1 MMLTQRSTYLPA
13 TSHRLSMPLR
23 QPENGDRRHD
33 ESSQQNDVLAQVSH
47 DIRLPVSN
55 VVGMADLLM
64 ATDLSEKQREY
75 LGLLRISADAALC
88 LVNHLLD
95 LKRMDADGLTLEEVT
110 FDLPGCL
117 EQTLKLLQPA
127 AAAKGLQLCCHIQ
140 SGVPLKVIG
149 DPLRLRQ
156 VIMNLLDNAVK
167 FTRQGGVTLQVR
179 QIACNSS
186 HSRLHFAIVDSGT
199 GIPVDRQA
207 QVFAPF
213 VQAQA
218 STARHYGGSGLG
230 LAIVAGLVDK
240 MGGTIV
246 LESEPGQGSVFQ
258 FGLDFDLPRDLPRAL
273 PADVL
278 PSDSLRI
285 LIADDDPVSRELAR
299 HVLQN
304 AGHLVS
310 CVSDGMQAVTLVKSK
325 PFDLLLMDLQMPGMG
340 GLAATRLIRQRNKSD
355 QPLLIMALSAS
366 VGDTRRCLQ
375 AGMDDCL
382 LKPLNADSVACAIER
397 ARIPVIEWSSLLERV
412 SGDKLLLAEIVTLF
426 AARSKVLLAD
436 ARAALEAGDSARL
449 GPIMHTLT
457 GMFLTLSAEAARL
470 ATEAFRRS
478 GTEPGGDSI
487 PAFYRL
493 ECEVD
498 RLGFALAEFIKEAN

>member
-1 MMLTQRSTYLPA
+1 MMLTQRATYLPE
-13 TSHRLSMPLR
+13 TRPLSMPLR
-23 QPENGDRRHD
+23 QPSSGERRQCD
-33 ESSQQNDVLAQVSH
+33 KSQQNDLLAQVSH

-55 VVGMADLLM
+55 VVGMANLLM

-75 LGLLRISADAALC
+75 LSLLRVSADAALC

-95 LKRMDADGLTLEEVT
+95 MKRMEAGGLILEEVP

-117 EQTLKLLQPA
+117 EQTLTLLQPA
-127 AAAKGLQLCCHIQ
+127 AAAKGLQLCCDIQ
-140 SGVPLKVIG
+140 PSVPMKVIG
-149 DPLRLRQ
+149 DPMRLRQ

-167 FTRQGGVTLQVR
+167 FTQQGSVSLQVR

-186 HSRLHFAIVDSGT
+186 HSRLHFAIIDSGT
-199 GIPVDRQA
+199 GIPPDRQ
-207 QVFAPF
+207 QEVFAPF

-258 FGLDFDLPRDLPRAL
+258 FGLDFDLPRELVAE
-273 PADVL
+273 VL
-278 PSDSLRI
+278 PSNSMRI

-304 AGHLVS
+304 AGHQVS
-310 CVSDGMQAVTLVKSK
+310 CVSDGIQAVNIANSK
-325 PFDLLLMDLQMPGMG
+325 PFDLLLMDLQMPGMSG
-340 GLAATRLIRQRNKSD
+340 IAATRLIRQRNKSTR
-355 QPLLIMALSAS
+355 PLLIMALSAGL
-366 VGDTRRCLQ
+366 GDTRRCLQ

-382 LKPLNADSVACAIER
+382 LKPLNADSVARAIER
-397 ARIPVIEWSSLLERV
+397 SKIPVIEWPSLLERV
-412 SGDKLLLAEIVTLF
+412 SGDKRLLAEIVTLF
-426 AARSKVLLAD
+426 AGRSKVLLAD

-449 GPIMHTLT
+449 SPVMHTLT

-470 ATEAFRRS
+470 ATEHFRQS
-478 GTEPGGDSI
+478 GKAPGGDPE

-498 RLGFALAEFIKEAN
+498 RLGFALSEFIKEVN